1 MYYWMYQD
9 SEKVWRWALYVA
21 NNSRI
26 ADSSEGYRDKQECQ
40 NAIDRVKASGN
51 AVVKDGASEQAERDE
66 SSGRRR
72 KLSRTA

>member
-9 SEKVWRWALYVA
+9 SEKVWRWTLYVA

-26 ADSSEGYRDKQECQ
+26 ADSSVGYRDKQECQ